1 VTLTRLALTLALLGV
16 ALGGCPQPQRQ
27 LDLNSGGDETRN
39 TAKKLFPGQNVTDS
53 LDDPNGDNTDW
64 KEVRVREE
72 GTLNLTVAIDD
83 TRSVGGFISVKDGF
97 GVELDRK
104 PINRSDNLYTFDKI
118 PVYQGE
124 YYVQVFVEKGRS
136 TYTVGAT
143 FEPLQQASV
152 LVQPNDG
159 GSKWAGGNGKP
170 PKDPADPKNPP
181 DPKDPKDPKD
191 PALTPPD
198 PKEVV
203 VPPGEVKPPVEE
215 PESNLVELRGTISRT
230 TELESGGT
238 ELVISGF
245 GSRDGVTQGMSGTI
259 VGLGQAFRVTQV
271 RATNVTAVTGADT
284 EKLQPYKSV
293 ILKVKKAQ

>member
-1 VTLTRLALTLALLGV
+1 
-16 ALGGCPQPQRQ
+16 
-27 LDLNSGGDETRN
+27 
-39 TAKKLFPGQNVTDS
+39 VTDS

-159 GSKWAGGNGKP
+159 GSKWAGGNGKT
-170 PKDPADPKNPP
+170 
-181 DPKDPKDPKD
+181 DPKDPKD